1 MTLDFVYVRRR
12 VETGT
17 RLPTAVAGGLL
28 DPGAGER
35 LACLRQ
41 IFDAV
46 GYTGPAA
53 RAALGAEL
61 GPSYR
66 RADLPLYLER
76 LTAATPLNTLIKVF
90 GLFLWVDE
98 AELRAAV
105 APLEPDELVA
115 LGVVERSGHRVRAA
129 VGLSA
134 RSDVLLAHDRYDAEA
149 PDPSR
154 DHVLG
159 VNTAAVTLESLTVRR
174 RVRSALDLGCGGG
187 IQALFAARHSEHVIA
202 VDKNPRAL
210 DFTRFN
216 AQLNGL
222 RNVEGRQGDLFEPV
236 AGLRFDLIVCNPP
249 YVISPE
255 SRYTFRDSGRRG
267 DALCEEVVRRAP
279 AHLEE
284 GGFATILCNWTLRAG
299 EEWSAPLR
307 RWVEGSGCDAWL
319 LRGATQDP
327 LTYAAVWNR
336 GPDGAAYADALARWQ
351 RYFREIGVAAVG
363 MGGVI
368 LRRRTAA
375 ENWVR
380 ADDLPG
386 NPAEPCGEQI
396 QHIFRVED
404 YLRSLGDDAR
414 LLDWAFSVAEGQRLR
429 QTLAPRGTEYVV
441 EEAEVELRGGL
452 AFRGTVDAYG
462 FHLLRQCDGRRPL
475 REVVTEL
482 ARLGG
487 VDVDALAATVIGVV
501 RRLIAFGFLLPVD
514 PKLGRTTE
522 GREEE
527 T

>member
-17 RLPTAVAGGLL
+17 RRPTAVAQGPA
-28 DPGAGER
+28 DPGASER

-134 RSDVLLAHDRYDAEA
+134 RSDILLAHDRYDAEA

-159 VNTAAVTLESLTVRR
+159 VNTAAVTVESLTVRR

-267 DALCEEVVRRAP
+267 DALCEDVVRRAP

-299 EEWSAPLR
+299 EEWSAALR
-307 RWVEGSGCDAWL
+307 RADPAHL
-319 LRGATQDP
+319 PRGGLPAQSRRRRP
-327 LTYAAVWNR
+327 AAR
-336 GPDGAAYADALARWQ
+336 LGL
-351 RYFREIGVAAVG
+351 
-363 MGGVI
+363 
-368 LRRRTAA
+368 LRRRGSTAA
-375 ENWVR
+375 
-380 ADDLPG
+380 ADAGATG
-386 NPAEPCGEQI
+386 NRI
-396 QHIFRVED
+396 R
-404 YLRSLGDDAR
+404 
-414 LLDWAFSVAEGQRLR
+414 
-429 QTLAPRGTEYVV
+429 
-441 EEAEVELRGGL
+441 RGGGGGR
-452 AFRGTVDAYG
+452 APGRARIQR
-462 FHLLRQCDGRRPL
+462 HGRR
-475 REVVTEL
+475 V
-482 ARLGG
+482 RLSSP
-487 VDVDALAATVIGVV
+487 ASV
-501 RRLIAFGFLLPVD
+501 RRASPASRGGD
-514 PKLGRTTE
+514 GAGSTGQGRR
-522 GREEE
+522 GRAGGNRYRRRAAAHRVRLSAARRS
-527 T
+527 